1 MTRLEDGLHLASE
14 NQILYS
20 GAEIIEKYYSKLFL
34 DLIHSIGNWP
44 V

>member
-34 DLIHSIGNWP
+34 SHSERGLQDD
-44 V
+44 